1 MSAAAMLNHARLI
14 DYFMDLVRIDSL
26 SRREGAIAR
35 RLTADLK
42 ALGAKVRIDDAGER
56 VGGDTGNVIAT
67 IPGTLPGPWLLLS
80 AHMDTVVPG
89 EGVIPVRRSDRITS
103 DGRTILGGDDKSGV
117 AIIMEVLRTAAER
130 GVPHGGIEI
139 AFTICE
145 EVGLLGAKHLATDA
159 LRARD
164 GLVLDSEHA
173 SFLFTKGPAADKLE
187 FTVMGLEAHSGICP
201 ERGIS
206 AIQVASE
213 AIASMR
219 LGRID
224 DQTTANLG
232 VMRGGAATNI
242 VPKEAVIAGEARSL
256 DEAKLDAQTAH
267 MRRCFAE
274 AAAKHRVTVDG
285 ITHQARVVERVER
298 DFPRLD
304 VPDDAPIVRAVFD
317 AAQRVG
323 WSVQTRATGGGC
335 DANVFNQK
343 GLRIANLGTG
353 MRAIHT
359 VKEYLLL
366 DEFVRAGEVVM
377 ETVRVHAGS
386 RS

>member
-1 MSAAAMLNHARLI
+1 MPAADALNHARLI
-14 DYFMDLVRIDSL
+14 DYFTELVRIDSL
-26 SRREGAIAR
+26 SRREGELAR
-35 RLTADLK
+35 RLKSDLE
-42 ALGAKVRIDDAGER
+42 ALGAKVRIDEAGER

-67 IPGTLPGPWLLLS
+67 IPGTTPGPWLLLS

-89 EGVIPVRRSDRITS
+89 EGVTPVRGRDRITS

-117 AIIMEVLRTAAER
+117 AIIMEVLRTLAER
-130 GVPHGGIEI
+130 PTPHGGIEV

-145 EVGLLGAKHLATDA
+145 EAGLLGAKHLAADA
-159 LRARD
+159 LKARD

-173 SFLFTKGPAADKLE
+173 NFLFTKGPAADKIE
-187 FTVMGLEAHSGICP
+187 FTVVGLEAHSGICP

-206 AIQVASE
+206 AIKVMSE
-213 AIASMR
+213 AIAAMR

-224 DQTTANLG
+224 EETTANLG
-232 VMRGGAATNI
+232 VLRGGAATNI
-242 VPKEAVIAGEARSL
+242 VPKEAAVSGEARSL
-256 DEAKLDAQTAH
+256 NEAKLDAQTAH
-267 MRRCFAE
+267 MRRCFAD
-274 AAAKHRVTVDG
+274 AAERHCVTVDG
-285 ITHQARVVERVER
+285 VTHRARVVERIER

-304 VPDDAPIVRAVFD
+304 VPDEAPIVRAVLE

-323 WSVQTRATGGGC
+323 WSVATRSTGGGC

-343 GLRIANLGTG
+343 GLRVANLGTG

-377 ETVRVHAGS
+377 ETVRLHAEP
-386 RS
+386 R

>member
-1 MSAAAMLNHARLI
+1 MPATATLNHPRLI

-26 SRREGAIAR
+26 SRREGAVAR
-35 RLTADLK
+35 RLKADLE

-67 IPGTLPGPWLLLS
+67 IPGTAPGPWLLLS

-89 EGVIPVRRSDRITS
+89 EGIVPVRRTDRITS

-117 AIIMEVLRTAAER
+117 AIIMEVLRTVAER
-130 GVPHGGIEI
+130 RIPHGGVEV

-145 EVGLLGAKHLATDA
+145 EVGLLGAKHLAADA
-159 LRARD
+159 LNARD

-187 FTVMGLEAHSGICP
+187 FTVVGLEAHSGICP

-224 DQTTANLG
+224 EETTANLG

-242 VPKEAVIAGEARSL
+242 VPKEAMVAGEARSL
-256 DEAKLDAQTAH
+256 DEAKLDEQTAH

-274 AAAKHRVTVDG
+274 AAARHRVIVDG
-285 ITHQARVVERVER
+285 VTHHARVVERVER

-304 VPDDAPIVRAVFD
+304 VPEDAPIVRAVFD
-317 AAQRVG
+317 AARRVG
-323 WSVQTRATGGGC
+323 WSVATRSTGGGC

-343 GLRIANLGTG
+343 GLRVANLGTG

-359 VKEYLLL
+359 VNEYLLL
-366 DEFVRAGEVVM
+366 DEFVRAGEVVL
-377 ETVRVHAGS
+377 ETVRIHAES
-386 RS
+386 R

>member
-1 MSAAAMLNHARLI
+1 MSAATLNHSRLI

-26 SRREGAIAR
+26 SRREGAVAR
-35 RLTADLK
+35 RLKADLE

-56 VGGDTGNVIAT
+56 VGGDTGNVIAV
-67 IPGTLPGPWLLLS
+67 IPGSAPGPRLLLS

-89 EGVIPVRRSDRITS
+89 EGITPVRRPDRITS

-117 AIIMEVLRTAAER
+117 AIILEVLRTAAEQR
-130 GVPHGGIEI
+130 VPHGGLEVV
-139 AFTICE
+139 FTICE

-159 LRARD
+159 LTARD

-187 FTVMGLEAHSGICP
+187 FTVTGLEAHSGICP

-206 AIQVASE
+206 SIQVASE

-224 DQTTANLG
+224 DETTANLG
-232 VMRGGAATNI
+232 LMRGGAATNI
-242 VPKEAVIAGEARSL
+242 VPKETVVSGEARSL
-256 DEAKLDAQTAH
+256 SESKLDAQTAH

-274 AAAKHRVTVDG
+274 AAAKHQVTVEG
-285 ITHQARVVERVER
+285 VTHHARVVERVER

-304 VPDDAPIVRAVFD
+304 VPDDAPIVRAVRD

-323 WSVQTRATGGGC
+323 WSVATKSTGGGC

-343 GLRIANLGTG
+343 GLRVANLGTG

-359 VKEYLLL
+359 VNEYLLL
-366 DEFVRAGEVVM
+366 EEFVRAGEVVM
-377 ETVRVHAGS
+377 ETVRLHAGS
-386 RS
+386 R

>member
-1 MSAAAMLNHARLI
+1 VPTPATLNHARLI
-14 DYFMDLVRIDSL
+14 DYFMELVRIDSL

-35 RLTADLK
+35 RLKTDLE
-42 ALGAKVRIDDAGER
+42 ALGAAVWIDDAGEK

-67 IPGTLPGPWLLLS
+67 ISGTAPGPRLLLS

-89 EGVIPVRRSDRITS
+89 EGVTPVRRSDRITS

-117 AIIMEVLRTAAER
+117 AIIMEVLRTAAEQR
-130 GVPHGGIEI
+130 VAHGGIDI

-145 EVGLLGAKHLATDA
+145 EVGLLGAKHLDA
-159 LRARD
+159 GALQARD

-187 FTVMGLEAHSGICP
+187 FTVVGLEAHSGICP

-206 AIQVASE
+206 AIQVASD

-224 DQTTANLG
+224 DETTANLG

-242 VPKEAVIAGEARSL
+242 VPKEAVVAGEARSL
-256 DEAKLDAQTAH
+256 SESKLDAQTAH

-274 AAAKHRVTVDG
+274 AASKHQVTVDG
-285 ITHQARVVERVER
+285 VTHHARVVERIER

-304 VPDDAPIVRAVFD
+304 VPDDAPVVRAVFK

-323 WSVQTRATGGGC
+323 WSVATRSTGGGC

-343 GLRIANLGTG
+343 GLRVANLGTG

-359 VKEYLLL
+359 VNEYLLL
-366 DEFVRAGEVVM
+366 DEFARAGDVVL
-377 ETVRVHAGS
+377 ETVRQYGS
-386 RS
+386 R

>member
-1 MSAAAMLNHARLI
+1 MPAPATLNHARLI
-14 DYFMDLVRIDSL
+14 DYFMELVRIDSL
-26 SRREGAIAR
+26 SRREGAIAK
-35 RLTADLK
+35 RLKTDLD
-42 ALGAKVRIDDAGER
+42 ALGAAVRIDDAGEK

-67 IPGTLPGPWLLLS
+67 ISGTVPGPRLLLS

-89 EGVIPVRRSDRITS
+89 EGVTPVRQADRITS

-117 AIIMEVLRTAAER
+117 AIIMEVLRTVAEHR
-130 GVPHGGIEI
+130 VPHGGIEI

-145 EVGLLGAKHLATDA
+145 EVGLLGAKHLDA
-159 LRARD
+159 SALKARD

-187 FTVMGLEAHSGICP
+187 FTVLGLEAHSGICP

-206 AIQVASE
+206 AIQVASA

-224 DQTTANLG
+224 EETTANLG

-242 VPKEAVIAGEARSL
+242 VPKEAVVSGEARSL
-256 DEAKLDAQTAH
+256 SETKLDAQTAH

-274 AAAKHRVTVDG
+274 AASKHHVTVDG
-285 ITHQARVVERVER
+285 ITHHARVVERIER

-304 VPDDAPIVRAVFD
+304 VPDDAPVVRAVFK
-317 AAQRVG
+317 ASQRVG
-323 WSVQTRATGGGC
+323 WSVATRSTGGGC

-343 GLRIANLGTG
+343 GLRVANLGTG

-359 VKEYLLL
+359 VNEYLLL
-366 DEFVRAGEVVM
+366 DEFARAGDVVL
-377 ETVRVHAGS
+377 ETVRQYAGS
-386 RS
+386 R

>member
-1 MSAAAMLNHARLI
+1 VPTPATLNHARLI
-14 DYFMDLVRIDSL
+14 DYFMELVRIDSL
-26 SRREGAIAR
+26 SRHEGAIAK
-35 RLTADLK
+35 RLKTDLE
-42 ALGAKVRIDDAGER
+42 ALGATVRIDDAGEK

-67 IPGTLPGPWLLLS
+67 ISGTAPGPRLLLS

-89 EGVIPVRRSDRITS
+89 EGVTPVRRSDRITS

-130 GVPHGGIEI
+130 RVPHGGIEI

-145 EVGLLGAKHLATDA
+145 EVGLLGAKHLDAGA

-187 FTVMGLEAHSGICP
+187 FTVVGLEAHSGICP

-206 AIQVASE
+206 AIQVASD

-224 DQTTANLG
+224 DETTANLG

-242 VPKEAVIAGEARSL
+242 VPREAVVAGEARSL
-256 DEAKLDAQTAH
+256 SESKLDAQTAH

-274 AAAKHRVTVDG
+274 AASKHRVTVDG
-285 ITHQARVVERVER
+285 VTHRARVVERIER

-304 VPDDAPIVRAVFD
+304 VPDDAPVVRAVFK

-323 WSVQTRATGGGC
+323 WSVATRSTGGGC

-343 GLRIANLGTG
+343 GLRVANLGTG

-359 VKEYLLL
+359 VNEYLLL
-366 DEFVRAGEVVM
+366 DEFARAGDVVL
-377 ETVRVHAGS
+377 ETVRQYGS
-386 RS
+386 R

>member
-1 MSAAAMLNHARLI
+1 MPATATLNHPRLI

-26 SRREGAIAR
+26 SRREGAVAR
-35 RLTADLK
+35 RLKADLE
-42 ALGAKVRIDDAGER
+42 AIGAKVRIDDAGEQ

-67 IPGTLPGPWLLLS
+67 IPGTAPGPWLLLS

-89 EGVIPVRRSDRITS
+89 EGIVPVRRTDRITS

-117 AIIMEVLRTAAER
+117 AIIMEVLRTATEQR
-130 GVPHGGIEI
+130 IPHSGVEVV
-139 AFTICE
+139 FTICE
-145 EVGLLGAKHLATDA
+145 EVGLLGAKHVAADA
-159 LRARD
+159 LNARG

-187 FTVMGLEAHSGICP
+187 FTVVGLEAHSGICP

-224 DQTTANLG
+224 EETTANLG

-242 VPKEAVIAGEARSL
+242 VPKEAVVAGEARSL
-256 DEAKLDAQTAH
+256 SERKLDEQTAH

-274 AAAKHRVTVDG
+274 AAARHRVTVDG
-285 ITHQARVVERVER
+285 VTHHARVVERVER

-304 VPDDAPIVRAVFD
+304 VPDNAPIVRAVFD

-323 WSVQTRATGGGC
+323 WSVATRSTGGGC

-343 GLRIANLGTG
+343 GLRVANLGTG

-359 VKEYLLL
+359 VNEYLLL

-377 ETVRVHAGS
+377 ETVRIHS
-386 RS
+386 ESQ